1 MSNLVNRF
9 KHEIKS
15 LWQTKIFIKIIKIQI
30 KCGMDFIQ
38 IFQGKILAR
47 LSTPAHS
54 QNPIRNRAETLHFV
68 VRELASKRN
77 LLLLETGCMRADHGE
92 LSWGDDGC
100 STLLFGLLAQSTKG
114 RCISVD
120 ISPRAVRHAKKYASK
135 YNQLVIEDSVSF
147 LSRFEHMN
155 LVDLLYLDS
164 FDFEAE
170 NPLPSQEH
178 HLREIQVCFDRLK
191 SGALV
196 LVDDADTKF
205 DGSFFGKATL
215 VQEFF
220 RQKGILPIIEDY
232 QVLYQKP

>member
-9 KHEIKS
+9 KHKVKS
-15 LWQTKIFIKIIKIQI
+15 LWQTKMFIKIINIQL
-30 KCGMDFIQ
+30 KCGMDFVQ
-38 IFQGKILAR
+38 IFERKILAR

-54 QNPIRNRAETLHFV
+54 QNPIRNRAKTLHFI
-68 VRELASKRN
+68 VRKLASKQN

-100 STLLFGLLAQSTKG
+100 STLLFGLLAQSTNG

-120 ISPRAVRHAKKYASK
+120 ISPKAVKHARKYSGK
-135 YNQLVIEDSVSF
+135 FNELVNEDSISF
-147 LSRFEHMN
+147 LSRFEHMH

-205 DGSFFGKATL
+205 DGSLFGKATL

-220 RQKGILPIIEDY
+220 QQKGILPVIEDY